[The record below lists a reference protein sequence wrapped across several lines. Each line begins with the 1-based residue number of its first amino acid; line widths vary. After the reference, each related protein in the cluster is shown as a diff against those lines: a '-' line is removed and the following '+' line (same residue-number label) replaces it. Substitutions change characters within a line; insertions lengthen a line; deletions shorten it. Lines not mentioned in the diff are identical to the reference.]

1 MLNERL
7 EDHALSLG
15 FTFII
20 PDYTLLVPGNAH
32 DLLEDVKVLT
42 NWLHTDLN
50 KALQGTGLRDVRTED
65 IVVVGQSAG
74 GYLAYL
80 MVRDLFTV
88 CRKYT
93 YETSIQST
101 HINPPPKA
109 VAIFYGMGGDFLS
122 DMHVVPKKVG
132 LNQWYFFGL
141 LKRVNRKNS
150 STGPHSWLI
159 QGPLRLW
166 KIAGGRKGLSSA
178 VQRKMRLEFNIS
190 RGCCRT
196 PFSSIG
202 YLVSRAS
209 ALNWVPCRE

>member
-50 KALQGTGLRDVRTED
+50 KALQGTGLPDVRTED

-150 STGPHSWLI
+150 STGPHS
-159 QGPLRLW
+159 
-166 KIAGGRKGLSSA
+166 
-178 VQRKMRLEFNIS
+178 
-190 RGCCRT
+190 
-196 PFSSIG
+196 
-202 YLVSRAS
+202 
-209 ALNWVPCRE
+209 